1 MAAMET
7 VSADVVSQ
15 TRPGVTKLLLLL
27 TSRHAEDVRDV
38 QKQVNNKARVS
49 SVFRV
54 VCACNGL

>member
-38 QKQVNNKARVS
+38 QEQVSNNARVS
-49 SVFRV
+49 SVFQY
-54 VCACNGL
+54 